1 MIGQSRDGGSW
12 HIVQTINFI
21 NRFLQTEMMLDQYIN
36 GSSGINSIRLFG
48 LDYTKLVEE
57 GVEEKKF

>member
-1 MIGQSRDGGSW
+1 
-12 HIVQTINFI
+12 
-21 NRFLQTEMMLDQYIN
+21 MMLDQYIN